1 MDEKK
6 INHIETS
13 SRASSAAN
21 FNSIDIDLRSNFDLS
36 IPNFRFDAKKS
47 NTEGFLKVKSAKKE
61 KSLIVNK
68 VNKKDI
74 SSENIST
81 STETP
86 STQSQHIYSILLSND
101 IKKVSLD
108 RKDSR
113 TEKIKKIKK
122 FVIPGIMLSSLVL
135 VIGVI
140 LGLIAAFGGNFL
152 SNLSLLTKAEHIETQ
167 NQYNKI
173 KEVKFLFYFKCFSNA
188 IALLTI
194 S

>member
-36 IPNFRFDAKKS
+36 IPNFRFDTKKS
-47 NTEGFLKVKSAKKE
+47 NTEGFLKVKSAKNTRKE
-61 KSLIVNK
+61 KSVI

-74 SSENIST
+74 SSEELLTENIST

-108 RKDSR
+108 KKDSS

-152 SNLSLLTKAEHIETQ
+152 SKLS
-167 NQYNKI
+167 
-173 KEVKFLFYFKCFSNA
+173 
-188 IALLTI
+188 
-194 S
+194 

>member
-68 VNKKDI
+68 KDI
-74 SSENIST
+74 SSENTST

-152 SNLSLLTKAEHIETQ
+152 SNLSLLT
-167 NQYNKI
+167 
-173 KEVKFLFYFKCFSNA
+173 
-188 IALLTI
+188 
-194 S
+194 